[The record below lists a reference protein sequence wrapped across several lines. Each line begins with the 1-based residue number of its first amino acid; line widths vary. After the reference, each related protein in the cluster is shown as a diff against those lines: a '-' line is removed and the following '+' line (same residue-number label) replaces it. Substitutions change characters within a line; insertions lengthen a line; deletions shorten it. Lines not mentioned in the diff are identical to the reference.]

1 MTALQIIPIIVQ
13 NFQDLLLKYC
23 KYLSG
28 KTMTSNLT
36 AIAQYLNQKDWNY
49 KLDSVNN
56 CIYTA
61 IETPNVQRIGI
72 IIDEMENGAYLRLVI
87 PQLFHVKDS
96 LHKGTF
102 FQTLLTIQGEM
113 KLINF
118 TYNPVDGEIEACVEL
133 LLENVT
139 LTQELFD
146 RALGIL
152 IEVVYMVAIPR
163 LKAVLATGEDPG
175 GKQMAQIF
183 LELLPPEMLTM
194 LEQALE
200 SRRNRQ

>member
-1 MTALQIIPIIVQ
+1 
-13 NFQDLLLKYC
+13 
-23 KYLSG
+23 
-28 KTMTSNLT
+28 MTSNLN
-36 AIAQYLNQKDWNY
+36 AIAQYLNQKDWQY
-49 KLDSVNN
+49 QLDSSNN

-61 IETPNVQRIGI
+61 IQTPNVQRMGI

-87 PQLFHVKDS
+87 PQLFYVKDS

-102 FQTLLTIQGEM
+102 FQTLLTIQREM
-113 KLINF
+113 KLIHF
-118 TYNPVDGEIEACVEL
+118 TYNPVDGEIEACVDL

-146 RALGIL
+146 RALRIL
-152 IEVVYMVAIPR
+152 IEIVGMVAIPR
-163 LKAVLATGEDPG
+163 LKAVLATGEDPSHQ
-175 GKQMAQIF
+175 QMAHTF

-200 SRRNRQ
+200 SRRHKP